1 MAGRGCGMTV
11 CSTAHLSEHPLQ
23 GRRIVVTQAAL
34 QAPELADL
42 LRASGAAPLLYPCI
56 DIRPPDDPATLDQA
70 LALATQSGF
79 DWLVLTSTNAVCVV
93 AQRLATLGL
102 TPQHLAGMRVA
113 TVGASTAAAVQEQL
127 GLAVTLT
134 PEAAVAEALA
144 DLLVRELHPGDR
156 VLLPQAALARPV
168 LANRLAA
175 AGVVVTQVVAYD
187 TVRGSGGADL
197 PNLLAQRAVDAVTL
211 ASSSAFRFLLERLT
225 LEGSD
230 PALLH
235 GLCLACIGPV
245 TARTVEEAGFCATVV
260 AAEQSLV
267 GMIAVLARHF
277 QTRPE
282 GVP

>member
-1 MAGRGCGMTV
+1 MTV

-156 VLLPQAALARPV
+156 VLLPQAVLARPV

-187 TVRGSGGADL
+187 TVR
-197 PNLLAQRAVDAVTL
+197 AVTGPIHARQRPCSSAGSLPSSVSRSSRKRKAEEL
-211 ASSSAFRFLLERLT
+211 AS
-225 LEGSD
+225 
-230 PALLH
+230 
-235 GLCLACIGPV
+235 V
-245 TARTVEEAGFCATVV
+245 TASTARCASKLGRSAPPLPRTV
-260 AAEQSLV
+260 S
-267 GMIAVLARHF
+267 
-277 QTRPE
+277 
-282 GVP
+282 